1 MLRKTRF
8 LQQSHHLPTTIL
20 IFLCA
25 VSTAISVEPP
35 QIDRLYPAGGQQGT
49 SVNVELGG
57 KPAAAALQSWCSHD
71 QLQVTIAD
79 DRKFANVVIPA
90 DAEPGVHWLRF
101 FNATGVSD
109 PRAFIVGHTTETV
122 EEESNDLPAQAE
134 KITDSAVTVNGVLGT
149 TGDVDTYRIQVP
161 AGRTLV
167 ASMEANR
174 QLGSPMDAILQI
186 LNAQGTVV
194 AQNDDDHAM
203 DPQIAYEVPSEGDYF
218 VRTFAFPSAP
228 NSTIKLAGAATYV
241 YRLTITHGPFI
252 DHVFPAVVDQRSD
265 SAVTIC
271 GWNLVDQQQT
281 VGITA
286 FHDQQRYFG
295 RDFALPHTVYGVTHS
310 SQVESEVSRAL
321 AVNSSI
327 SGRVARVGEKD
338 EYTLPG
344 TQGQKLTVS
353 VKAREIYSLL
363 DPVLIIRSAGGK
375 VLSEVDDLSGA
386 NPDVETTITVPDDGP
401 LSVTVEDRYQS
412 GGYRYFYVLT
422 CQETQPTVTATVGAD
437 QYVADKDEA
446 IDVPITITRKNGF
459 AEPLTVSLER
469 LPEGITAKPVISEKD
484 GDTSKLVTLKL
495 HRSQNAAA
503 FSGAIQVLCRSENHA
518 HRQFATAAIPNSQA
532 TTSEIW
538 LTVIP
543 MEKKTAAPKGAE
555 QGG

>member
-1 MLRKTRF
+1 MLRNARF
-8 LQQSHHLPTTIL
+8 AQQSHHLLTAIL
-20 IFLCA
+20 ICLCA

-49 SVNVELGG
+49 SVNIELGG
-57 KPAAAALQSWCSHD
+57 KPDNATLQSWCSHD
-71 QLQVTIAD
+71 QLQISIAD
-79 DRKFANVVIPA
+79 DRKSATVVIPA

-101 FNATGVSD
+101 FNSAGVSN
-109 PRAFIVGHTTETV
+109 PRAFIVGHTTEIV
-122 EEESNDLPAQAE
+122 EKESNNLPAQANE
-134 KITDSAVTVNGVLGT
+134 ITDPAVTINGVLSE
-149 TGDVDTYRIQVP
+149 TGDVDIYRVQVP
-161 AGRTLV
+161 TGRTLV

-174 QLGSPMDAILQI
+174 QLGSPMDAVLQI
-186 LNAQGTVV
+186 LNEQGTVV
-194 AQNDDDHAM
+194 AHNDDDHAM
-203 DPQIAYEVPSEGDYF
+203 DPQIAYEVPTEGTYF

-228 NSTIKLAGAATYV
+228 NSTIKLAGAPTYV

-252 DHVFPAVVDQRSD
+252 DHVFPAVVDHRSD

-271 GWNLVDQQQT
+271 GWNLADPQQT

-286 FHDQQRYFG
+286 FHDQQTYFG
-295 RDFALPHTVYGVTHS
+295 RDFALPHTVHGVTHS

-338 EYTLPG
+338 EYTLPASK
-344 TQGQKLTVS
+344 GQKLTVS

-363 DPVLIIRSAGGK
+363 DPVLIIRSADGK
-375 VLSEVDDLSGA
+375 VLSETDDFSGA
-386 NPDVETTITVPDDGP
+386 NPDVEATITVPGDGP

-412 GGYRYFYVLT
+412 GGYRYFYVLA
-422 CQETQPTVTATVGAD
+422 CHETQPTVTATVGAD

-446 IDVPITITRKNGF
+446 IDVPVTITRKNGF
-459 AEPLTVSLER
+459 AERLTISLER
-469 LPEGITAKPVISEKD
+469 LPDGITAEPVVSEKD

-495 HRSQNAAA
+495 HRGKDAAA
-503 FSGAIQVLCRSENHA
+503 FSGAIQVLCRSENNG
-518 HRQFATAAIPNSQA
+518 HRQFATAAIANSQA

-543 MEKKTAAPKGAE
+543 IEKQTAEPRGAE
-555 QGG
+555 QGS